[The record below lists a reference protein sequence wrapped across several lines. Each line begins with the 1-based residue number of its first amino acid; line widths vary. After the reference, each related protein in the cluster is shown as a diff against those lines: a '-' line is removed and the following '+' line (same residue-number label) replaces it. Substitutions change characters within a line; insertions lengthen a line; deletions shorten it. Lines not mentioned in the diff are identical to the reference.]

1 MEVSFII
8 LIITIEQFSFEDGK
22 FHMRFNSL
30 AKIAFVLDITLENL
44 VLEVVV
50 YGDVGLVFMEGELIG
65 KIF

>member
-1 MEVSFII
+1 
-8 LIITIEQFSFEDGK
+8 
-22 FHMRFNSL
+22 MRFNSL
-30 AKIAFVLDITLENL
+30 AKIAFVLDITLEDL